1 MLDVIL
7 SGDITSIILC
17 AFSLLIV
24 LFICFP
30 VHECAHATAAKLLG
44 DDTAERQGRVT
55 LNPFA
60 HLDLIG
66 TIGLLL
72 FGIGWAKPVP
82 VQPYRCRKVKSQK
95 AAMALTALAGPLS
108 NVLISLVF
116 MIIQKILI
124 ITLAGTG
131 GTMLIYVTLILSM
144 VIDTN
149 LYLAV
154 FNLLP
159 IPPFDGSRIFL
170 IFLPQKYYFSVMKY
184 EQILM
189 FVVLGLLWT
198 NILDGPLMFLSN
210 SIYNFLNLITS
221 FIC

>member
-7 SGDITSIILC
+7 GGDITSIILC

-116 MIIQKILI
+116 MIIMKIVFVTITVENIEMAVHLI
-124 ITLAGTG
+124 DIFK
-131 GTMLIYVTLILSM
+131 M

-198 NILDGPLMFLSN
+198 NILDGPLMFLSH

>member
-1 MLDVIL
+1 MLDDIL
-7 SGDITSIILC
+7 RGDITRIILS

-95 AAMALTALAGPLS
+95 TAMALTALAGPLS

-116 MIIQKILI
+116 MIIMKIVFVTITVENIEMAVHLI
-124 ITLAGTG
+124 DIFK
-131 GTMLIYVTLILSM
+131 M
-144 VIDTN
+144 VISTN

-170 IFLPQKYYFSVMKY
+170 IFLPQKYYFSIMKY

-198 NILDGPLMFLSN
+198 NILDGPLMFLSD
-210 SIYNFLNLITS
+210 SIYNFLNMITG

>member
-1 MLDVIL
+1 MLDVIRN
-7 SGDITSIILC
+7 GDIIDIVLS

-95 AAMALTALAGPLS
+95 TAMALTALAGPLS

-116 MIIQKILI
+116 MIIMKIVFVTITADNIEMAVHLI
-124 ITLAGTG
+124 DIFR
-131 GTMLIYVTLILSM
+131 M
-144 VIDTN
+144 VITTN

-198 NILDGPLMFLSN
+198 NILDGPLMFLSD
-210 SIYNFLNLITS
+210 SIYNFLNLITG